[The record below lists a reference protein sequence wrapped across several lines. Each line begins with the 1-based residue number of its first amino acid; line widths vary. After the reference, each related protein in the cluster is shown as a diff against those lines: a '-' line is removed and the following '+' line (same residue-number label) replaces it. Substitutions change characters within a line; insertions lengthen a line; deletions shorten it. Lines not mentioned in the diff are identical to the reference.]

1 MDISSIYQIF
11 LNSNKVCT
19 DSRKIRDNDLFVSL
33 KGPTFNGNKFAETA
47 LENGANYAIV
57 DQKEF
62 AVNDNYILVND
73 CLNTLQKLANYHR
86 KKSKAKII
94 GLTGSNGKTTSKE
107 LILSVLKLQFKTI
120 ATTGNLNNHIGV
132 PLTLLSIEPETEI
145 AIIEMGANHL
155 KEIELLCNIADPDY
169 GYITNFGKAHLEGF
183 INLEGVIKGKSELYT
198 YLMKKSRLIFI
209 NNNDNKQLEI
219 TKKYTNKFT
228 FGKTNSNVN
237 YSVNTIN
244 PQISISI
251 EDVTIES
258 PFFGEYN
265 VENLAAAICIGK
277 YFNMSNTLIKEG
289 VENCI
294 PNSNRSQIIEKGS
307 NKIILDAYNANPT
320 SMQLALVNFNDISE
334 KNKILFIGDMYELG
348 ENSHEMHQDI
358 VSTIEEMNFDQT
370 YLLGDLF
377 NKTKFSSKIKAF
389 ANLEDLNNNINLE
402 EISNSTIL
410 IKGSRGMQLEK
421 ILDFLI
427 S

>member
-1 MDISSIYQIF
+1 MDISSIYQLF
-11 LNSNKVCT
+11 LDSNKVCT
-19 DSRKIRDNDLFVSL
+19 DSRKIKDNDLFFSL
-33 KGPTFNGNKFAETA
+33 KGPNFNGNKFAEIA
-47 LENGANYAIV
+47 LANGANYAIV
-57 DQKEF
+57 DQKEY

-73 CLNTLQKLANYHR
+73 CLDTLQKLANYHR

-107 LILSVLKLQFKTI
+107 LIFSVLKLEFKTI
-120 ATTGNLNNHIGV
+120 ATIGNLNNHIGV
-132 PLTLLSIEPETEI
+132 PLTLLSIKPETEI
-145 AIIEMGANHL
+145 ALIEMGANHL

-209 NNNDNKQLEI
+209 NSRDNKQLEI
-219 TKKYTNKFT
+219 TKEYTEKFT
-228 FGKTNSNVN
+228 FGNVNSNVN
-237 YSVNTIN
+237 YSVNTVN
-244 PQISISI
+244 PQISISV
-251 EDVTIES
+251 EDITIKS
-258 PFFGEYN
+258 NLFGEYN
-265 VENLAAAICIGK
+265 VENLAAAICVGK

-289 VENCI
+289 IEGYT
-294 PNSNRSQIIEKGS
+294 PNNNRSQIIEKGS
-307 NKIILDAYNANPT
+307 NKIFLDAYNANPT
-320 SMQLALVNFNDISE
+320 SMQLALANFNEMDE

-348 ENSHEMHQDI
+348 ENSHKMHQDI
-358 VSTIEEMNFDQT
+358 VNTIEEMNFNQT

-389 ANLEDLNNNINLE
+389 ATLEDLHNNVNFS

-421 ILDFLI
+421 ILDFLNN
-427 S
+427 

>member
-33 KGPTFNGNKFAETA
+33 KGPNFNGNKFAETA

-73 CLNTLQKLANYHR
+73 CLNTLQNLANYHR

-107 LILSVLKLQFKTI
+107 LIFSVLKLQFKTI

-219 TKKYTNKFT
+219 TKEYTNKFT

>member
-33 KGPTFNGNKFAETA
+33 KGPNFNGNKFAETA

-73 CLNTLQKLANYHR
+73 CLNTLQNLANYHR

-107 LILSVLKLQFKTI
+107 LIFSVLKLQFKTI

-219 TKKYTNKFT
+219 TKEYSNKFT

-237 YSVNTIN
+237 YSVNTVN
-244 PQISISI
+244 PQISISV
-251 EDVTIES
+251 EDITIKS
-258 PFFGEYN
+258 NLFGEYN

>member
-33 KGPTFNGNKFAETA
+33 KGPNFNGNKFAETA

-73 CLNTLQKLANYHR
+73 CLNTLQNLANYHR

-107 LILSVLKLQFKTI
+107 LISCVLKLGFKTI
-120 ATTGNLNNHIGV
+120 ATIGNLNNHIGV
-132 PLTLLSIEPETEI
+132 PLTLLSIKPETEI

-219 TKKYTNKFT
+219 TKEYTNKFT

>member
-33 KGPTFNGNKFAETA
+33 KGPNFNGNKFAETA

-73 CLNTLQKLANYHR
+73 CLNTLQNLANYHR

-155 KEIELLCNIADPDY
+155 KEIELLCNITDPDY

-219 TKKYTNKFT
+219 TKEYTNKFT

-258 PFFGEYN
+258 NFFGEYN

>member
-33 KGPTFNGNKFAETA
+33 KGPNFNGNKFAETA

-107 LILSVLKLQFKTI
+107 LIFSVLKSGFKTI

-155 KEIELLCNIADPDY
+155 KEIELLCNITDPDY

-219 TKKYTNKFT
+219 TKEYTNKFT

-258 PFFGEYN
+258 NFFGEYN

>member
-73 CLNTLQKLANYHR
+73 CLNTLQNLANYHR

-107 LILSVLKLQFKTI
+107 LIFSVLKLQFKTI

-219 TKKYTNKFT
+219 TKEYTNKFT

-258 PFFGEYN
+258 PLFGEYN

>member
-33 KGPTFNGNKFAETA
+33 KGPNFNGNKFAETA

-73 CLNTLQKLANYHR
+73 CLNTLQNLANYHR

-107 LILSVLKLQFKTI
+107 LIFSVLKLQFKTI

-219 TKKYTNKFT
+219 TKEYTNKFT

-258 PFFGEYN
+258 NFFGEYN

>member
-33 KGPTFNGNKFAETA
+33 KGPNFNGNKFAETA

-73 CLNTLQKLANYHR
+73 CLNTLQNLANYHR

-219 TKKYTNKFT
+219 TKEYTNKFT

-258 PFFGEYN
+258 PLFGEYN

>member
-1 MDISSIYQIF
+1 
-11 LNSNKVCT
+11 
-19 DSRKIRDNDLFVSL
+19 
-33 KGPTFNGNKFAETA
+33 
-47 LENGANYAIV
+47 
-57 DQKEF
+57 
-62 AVNDNYILVND
+62 
-73 CLNTLQKLANYHR
+73 
-86 KKSKAKII
+86 
-94 GLTGSNGKTTSKE
+94 
-107 LILSVLKLQFKTI
+107 LKLQFKTI

-219 TKKYTNKFT
+219 TKEYTNKFT

-258 PFFGEYN
+258 PLFGEYN

-348 ENSHEMHQDI
+348 ENSHDMHQDI

-389 ANLEDLNNNINLE
+389 ANLEDLNNNVNLE

-421 ILDFLI
+421 ILDFII

>member
-1 MDISSIYQIF
+1 MDISSFYQIF

-19 DSRKIRDNDLFVSL
+19 DSRKIKDNDLFFSL
-33 KGPTFNGNKFAETA
+33 KGPNFNGNKFAEIA

-57 DQKEF
+57 DQKEY

-73 CLNTLQKLANYHR
+73 CLDTLQKLANYHK

-107 LILSVLKLQFKTI
+107 LILSVLKSEFKTI

-183 INLEGVIKGKSELYT
+183 INLEGVIKGKSELYA
-198 YLMKKSRLIFI
+198 YLMKESRLIFI
-209 NNNDNKQLEI
+209 NSNDNKQLEI
-219 TKKYTNKFT
+219 TKEYSNKFT

-237 YSVNTIN
+237 YSVNTVN
-244 PQISISI
+244 PQISISV
-251 EDVTIES
+251 EDVTIKS
-258 PFFGEYN
+258 NLFGEYN

-277 YFNMSNTLIKEG
+277 YFDLSNATIKEG
-289 VENCI
+289 IENYI
-294 PNSNRSQIIEKGS
+294 PNNNRPQIIEKGS

-320 SMQLALVNFNDISE
+320 SMQLVLSNFNNISE
-334 KNKILFIGDMYELG
+334 KNKIVFIGDMYELG

-358 VSTIEEMNFDQT
+358 VESIEKMNFDQS

-377 NKTKFSSKIKAF
+377 SKTKFSSKIKAF
-389 ANLEDLNNNINLE
+389 STLEDLNNSIKLK
-402 EISNSTIL
+402 EISNASIL

>member
-33 KGPTFNGNKFAETA
+33 KGPNFNGNKFAETA

-219 TKKYTNKFT
+219 TKEYTNKFT

-258 PFFGEYN
+258 PLFGEYN